1 MKACHLAVVFPAKGL
16 PRNTVQACGAL
27 WTQTSRMLLPGLG
40 RFYDRFHPAAQP
52 WGVDIETP
60 FSVVLGRDDPCLFL
74 RLYFWAR
81 EFRKES
87 VDFHVGGTLIETG
100 PEKLRAEGDILIC
113 PVKLDGTNK
122 RLEAHIFW
130 HAAMAQGVIL
140 PDCGVYYAER
150 KRSAADVNFEKSV
163 ESAPA
168 DYALSMVTME
178 RMEDSHGI

>member
-74 RLYFWAR
+74 RLYFRAR

-87 VDFHVGGTLIETG
+87 VDVHVGGTLIETG

>member
-74 RLYFWAR
+74 RLYFRAR

-178 RMEDSHGI
+178 VET